1 MVMVVVE
8 LLTPHPTE
16 SREAELCS
24 PSEAGATSDWTLVS
38 EHPQGWG
45 GGGGAQEPG
54 IANRFTEFPLMWLC
68 LHFIP

>member
-45 GGGGAQEPG
+45 GGGGHRSQALL
-54 IANRFTEFPLMWLC
+54 IDSLSF
-68 LHFIP
+68 H

>member
-45 GGGGAQEPG
+45 VRGGEEEG
-54 IANRFTEFPLMWLC
+54 
-68 LHFIP
+68 

>member
-1 MVMVVVE
+1 MVVVE

-45 GGGGAQEPG
+45 GGGGRRVRRGGGGHRSQALL
-54 IANRFTEFPLMWLC
+54 IDSLSF
-68 LHFIP
+68 H